1 MRLSEGGESRPGLS
15 GMVGLLLHS
24 AEEESHRQSCSFF
37 LGPETG
43 DDDDDDDDD
52 EDDVWAL
59 SLRLRIEGAK
69 SD

>member
-43 DDDDDDDDD
+43 DDDD